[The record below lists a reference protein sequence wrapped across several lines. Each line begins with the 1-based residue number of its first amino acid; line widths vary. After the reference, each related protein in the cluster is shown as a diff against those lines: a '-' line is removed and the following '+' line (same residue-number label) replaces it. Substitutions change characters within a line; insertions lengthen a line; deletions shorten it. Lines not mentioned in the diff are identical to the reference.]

1 MSVQR
6 TENFI
11 DAGGDNMVVRG
22 NHKIIP
28 GNLEETLSTIAKT
41 GAYQLQRL
49 KLIVVSSIH

>member
-1 MSVQR
+1 
-6 TENFI
+6 
-11 DAGGDNMVVRG
+11 MVVRG